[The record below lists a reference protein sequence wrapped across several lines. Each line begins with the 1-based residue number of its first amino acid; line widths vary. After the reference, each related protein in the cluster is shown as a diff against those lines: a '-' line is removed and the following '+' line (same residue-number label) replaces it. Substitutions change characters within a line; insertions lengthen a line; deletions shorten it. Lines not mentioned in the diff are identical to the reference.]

1 MKVKK
6 AYSVCAV
13 LATALFA
20 VYSYG
25 EGPKAVLNAKQLGI
39 QDLDID
45 LGLEEDIKADT
56 EAAAVTA
63 EAAPDSNAAFLRP
76 RFSKLREFAQHGLS
90 REGGYP

>member
-39 QDLDID
+39 QDRDM
-45 LGLEEDIKADT
+45 
-56 EAAAVTA
+56 
-63 EAAPDSNAAFLRP
+63 
-76 RFSKLREFAQHGLS
+76 
-90 REGGYP
+90 